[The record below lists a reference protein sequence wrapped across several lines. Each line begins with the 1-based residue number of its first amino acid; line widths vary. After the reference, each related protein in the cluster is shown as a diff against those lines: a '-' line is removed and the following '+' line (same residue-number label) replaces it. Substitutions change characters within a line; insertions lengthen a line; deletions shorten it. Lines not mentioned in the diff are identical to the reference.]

1 MVKRLIYLILVLL
14 ILPNILLASTLSKTN
29 TSINKKASAN
39 NLTKI
44 LNNYNFKVV
53 GQATLSVLF
62 WDIYKST
69 LLTTSGIYPINSNDE
84 KILYKINYLKN
95 ISSNELIKHTKEQW
109 QHLDVPIN
117 TYQPFITSLKS
128 IWPDVTKG
136 DTLSLLIHNQQ
147 SSFYFNEHY
156 IGSINSPEFGQLFI
170 DIWLANN
177 TSQPTLR
184 AQLLGGKS
192 ND

>member
-1 MVKRLIYLILVLL
+1 MVKRLIYLILVL